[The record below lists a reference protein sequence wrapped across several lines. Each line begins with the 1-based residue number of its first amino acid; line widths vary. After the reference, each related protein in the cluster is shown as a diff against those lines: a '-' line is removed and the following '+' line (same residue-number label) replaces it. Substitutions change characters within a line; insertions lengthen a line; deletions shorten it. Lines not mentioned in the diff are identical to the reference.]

1 MAEKKEVTKKTETQQ
16 EKFERL
22 QREAEEL
29 VPIRL
34 FKDGG
39 KYKDDV
45 IVGLNGVIW
54 QIQRGKEVEVPRKI
68 AEILFESEVQK
79 GIAVDYMEGLQK
91 ESSI

>member
-1 MAEKKEVTKKTETQQ
+1 MADKTVKNVEETIE

-22 QREAEEL
+22 QREAEEP
-29 VPIRL
+29 VTIRL

-45 IVGLNGVIW
+45 IVGLNGTIW

-68 AEILFESEVQK
+68 AEILKESEIQK
-79 GIAVDYMEGLQK
+79 GIAIDYMEGLQK

>member
-1 MAEKKEVTKKTETQQ
+1 MADKSVKKMEETNE

-29 VPIRL
+29 VTVQL

-45 IVGLNGVIW
+45 IVGLNGTIW

-68 AEILFESEVQK
+68 AEILKESEIQK
-79 GIAVDYMEGLQK
+79 GIAIDYMEGLQK

>member
-1 MAEKKEVTKKTETQQ
+1 MADQSVKKMEETNE

-29 VPIRL
+29 VTVQL

-45 IVGLNGVIW
+45 IVGLNGTIW

-68 AEILFESEVQK
+68 AEILKESEIQK
-79 GIAVDYMEGLQK
+79 GIAIDYMEGLQK